1 VITKSVKEG
10 DKIDRSGSTTTT
22 LAVIYDLSELT
33 FEMSVDEL
41 DVGNVKVGQK
51 VVVTADARDGMTFSG
66 TVTNIS
72 LQSSQSNG
80 VTNYPVTVTLD
91 DPGDLLPGMN
101 VDGVIILDES
111 ENTLM
116 IPIDALMRG
125 NRVYV
130 KDETVTEAQGN
141 VPAGFKAVEVETG
154 LSSDDYV
161 EILSGLSEDDEVYVS
176 ASSNNST
183 DMMQMGGMG
192 GMGGEPGGGGGM
204 GGSQGGA
211 PGGGGGQGGGGNRGG
226 GGQGGGGGGMR

>member
-1 VITKSVKEG
+1 
-10 DKIDRSGSTTTT
+10 
-22 LAVIYDLSELT
+22 
-33 FEMSVDEL
+33 
-41 DVGNVKVGQK
+41 
-51 VVVTADARDGMTFSG
+51 MTFSG

-204 GGSQGGA
+204 GGGQGGA

-226 GGQGGGGGGMR
+226 GGGQGGGGGGMR